1 MPLPEIYPLLLNPNE
16 DSYKMARAR
25 LLLRYLLGDP
35 DAAAVLISLPR
46 LYHFLTN
53 FDYYVVVYGAE
64 RATRKLM
71 DMLKVV
77 RREPADR
84 VETLLEL
91 YKQDDM
97 FLEPLVDALLELKVQ
112 VAKEGAPENLLRII
126 DETISAGTGQK
137 KASFIRKVQIVLSY
151 IKLFREEGAE
161 QVSRAIAILL
171 GQPQSAPTPVPAVPP
186 PSMSRPGDVDLTD
199 TLRFVADTNLLGKY
213 ATKEDILAFFAGDA
227 VKASTVIKRLRSG
240 SEPKLVYDKKAGGY
254 LISPTGLKELYDA
267 GILTESDAKK
277 LISFVRTNP
286 LVSKLIEKG
295 VYKDPEVLL
304 GFRQEEGDEDES
316 EEEG

>member
-1 MPLPEIYPLLLNPNE
+1 MPLPETYPMLLNPNE

-35 DAAAVLISLPR
+35 DAAAVVISLPR
-46 LYHFLTN
+46 IYHFLTN

-64 RATRKLM
+64 RATRKLL

-137 KASFIRKVQIVLSY
+137 KASFVRKVQIVLSY

-161 QVSRAIAILL
+161 QVARAISILL
-171 GQPQSAPTPVPAVPP
+171 GQPQQSAPVPAVPP
-186 PSMSRPGDVDLTD
+186 PSMARPGDVDLTD

-213 ATKEDILAFFAGDA
+213 ATKDDILAFFAGDA

-254 LISPTGLKELYDA
+254 LLSPAGLKELYDS

-277 LISFVRTNP
+277 LISFIRTNP

-304 GFRQEEGDEDES
+304 GFKQEEGGEGEE